1 MEKFVLAIDSFK
13 GCLTSLEAEQA
24 AERGIRSADSRAEII
39 SIPVSDG
46 GEGMLEA
53 FCAALGG
60 TVKHASCH
68 DPMMRP
74 ITAAYGVITR
84 NDGLKTAVVEVAQV
98 IGLSLVDPMDRNILK
113 ATSYGVGE
121 LICDAMQQGCTRL
134 IIGLG
139 GSATSDCGMGML
151 RALIDHFGGEDF
163 DDIRVHFADLHITL
177 ACDVQNPLCG
187 ANGAAQV
194 FAPQK
199 GAGAE
204 QVRLLDR
211 RAQRFAA
218 LSAQHF
224 GYDRSS
230 QPGAGAAGGLGYAL
244 MQYLG
249 AERQSGIE
257 LLLDLTSF
265 DQCLIGAS
273 CVVTGEGRADRQ
285 TLMGKLPY
293 GILQRAK
300 RRGVRTILI
309 AGQITDKS
317 DLLAAGFDTVLCIN
331 PENIDIV
338 QAMDPLTA
346 AIRIEE
352 TLRKWLRQN
361 SISVNQSQ

>member
-60 TVKHASCH
+60 MVKHASCH

-74 ITAAYGVITR
+74 ITAAYGLITR

-98 IGLSLVDPMDRNILK
+98 IGLSLVDPMERNILK

-134 IIGLG
+134 IVGLG

-151 RALIDHFGGEDF
+151 RALIDHFGGENF
-163 DDIRVHFADLHITL
+163 DDVKSRFSDLYITL

-187 ANGAAQV
+187 ANGAAHV

-199 GAGAE
+199 GADAQ

-224 GYDRSS
+224 GYDRSL

-285 TLMGKLPY
+285 TLMGKLPQ
-293 GILQRAK
+293 GILQRA
-300 RRGVRTILI
+300 RRKGVRTILI
-309 AGQITDKS
+309 AGQIADKKQ
-317 DLLAAGFDTVLCIN
+317 LLEAGFDTVLCIN
-331 PENIDIV
+331 PENTDIA

-346 AIRIEE
+346 VTRIEE
-352 TLRKWLRQN
+352 TLRKWLCQ
-361 SISVNQSQ
+361 IQSL